1 MQKRYYVIFGIFIY
15 FMCLT
20 SFKTSYAYSY
30 KKHLI
35 YTEDKEIITKEL
47 TNYINNIDNILIPT
61 TSYNYSDILI
71 ENYDFLVRYA
81 VNYVIDNKD
90 KYISDII
97 KIDDNEYIS
106 KDTVYE
112 ITDKYFNIRDF
123 YIGEDNILL
132 EKINKEFKLKIK
144 NIDYVKEDYIKVN
157 VLYEN
162 NVKYVYVFTYDENN
176 YMYLYN
182 IGVVNEAN
190 N

>member
-20 SFKTSYAYSY
+20 SFKTSHAYSY

-61 TSYNYSDILI
+61 TSYNYSDVLI

>member
-1 MQKRYYVIFGIFIY
+1 MKKRYYVIFGIFIY

-30 KKHLI
+30 KENLI
-35 YTEDKEIITKEL
+35 YVENKDIMIKEL
-47 TNYINNIDNILIPT
+47 TNYINKIDNILILT

-81 VNYVIDNKD
+81 VNYVVKNKD
-90 KYISDII
+90 KYINNII
-97 KIDDNEYIS
+97 KIDNNEYID
-106 KDTVYE
+106 KDTIYE
-112 ITDKYFNIRDF
+112 ITHKYFDIRDF
-123 YIGEDNILL
+123 YIEEDDILL
-132 EKINKEFKLKIK
+132 EETNKEFKLKIK

-162 NVKYVYVFTYDENN
+162 NVKYVYIFTYDKDN

-182 IGVVNEAN
+182 IEVLNEN
-190 N
+190 NC